1 MSLLILN
8 SPIHPS
14 NSEEYYF
21 QRPETGFFISICEAK
36 GRQILLSLLQKQA
49 EGLSGECWRG
59 IPPPRL
65 SRAGVNP
72 KFLSGPC
79 NFPSPTKVLFLGSR

>member
-21 QRPETGFFISICEAK
+21 WRPESGFFISIWKAK
-36 GRQILLSLLQKQA
+36 GREILLSLLQKVA

-59 IPPPRL
+59 MPPHP
-65 SRAGVNP
+65 G
-72 KFLSGPC
+72 FLEL
-79 NFPSPTKVLFLGSR
+79 V

>member
-21 QRPETGFFISICEAK
+21 QRAESGFFISIWGAK
-36 GRQILLSLLQKQA
+36 GSDLLQELAK
-49 EGLSGECWRG
+49 GLSGECSPG
-59 IPPPRL
+59 L
-65 SRAGVNP
+65 SWAGVNP
-72 KFLSGPC
+72 KFLAGPC
-79 NFPSPTKVLFLGSR
+79 NFPRPG